1 MPQYAVV
8 THGDRPDLHDQLP
21 DAFREVWPEFIFHDA
36 VASEYIARVDE
47 HFAFFGILIVDEGQV
62 IAGGWGVPLA
72 WDGTIDNLPS
82 GYDAALVQAVKG
94 YETDVTPN
102 TLSLMAIA
110 VRSTRQGEGLSARVI
125 EALAERAASR
135 SLSRIIAPIRPT
147 LKVSYPLATMDDFSQ
162 WTRVDGLHLDPW
174 IRTHQRMGASILAT
188 APASMT
194 IGGTVAEWESWAQMA
209 FPQSGSYI
217 VPGALDVVVIDREQ
231 DHGIYIEPNLWM
243 QHK

>member
-1 MPQYAVV
+1 
-8 THGDRPDLHDQLP
+8 
-21 DAFREVWPEFIFHDA
+21 
-36 VASEYIARVDE
+36 
-47 HFAFFGILIVDEGQV
+47 
-62 IAGGWGVPLA
+62 
-72 WDGTIDNLPS
+72 
-82 GYDAALVQAVKG
+82 VQAVEG
-94 YETDVTPN
+94 CETDVTPN

-135 SLSRIIAPIRPT
+135 GLSRIIAPIRPT

-194 IGGTVAEWESWAQMA
+194 IVGTVAEWESWAQMA

-231 DHGIYIEPNLWM
+231 DHGIYVEPNLWM